1 MSGRT
6 IRYSF
11 IAKKPPTIKTPEIQS
26 LVFLWFAVCW
36 RAILS
41 LFDID
46 KRNILKSVNTT
57 FDTRNIFL
65 KETTTH
71 ERTEN

>member
-11 IAKKPPTIKTPEIQS
+11 IAKKPPVIKAVEIQS
-26 LVFLWFAVCW
+26 LVFLWFPVCW
-36 RAILS
+36 RVILS

-46 KRNILKSVNTT
+46 KRKILKSANTT
-57 FDTRNIFL
+57 FDTRNTFL

>member
-1 MSGRT
+1 MTFRDV
-6 IRYSF
+6 
-11 IAKKPPTIKTPEIQS
+11 IAKKPPTIKAVEIQS

-46 KRNILKSVNTT
+46 IDDDSPILGSEDRRNT
-57 FDTRNIFL
+57 FL

>member
-1 MSGRT
+1 MVLYR
-6 IRYSF
+6 
-11 IAKKPPTIKTPEIQS
+11 KKHPAIKTSEIHP
-26 LVFLWFAVCW
+26 LDFLWFNACW

-41 LFDID
+41 LLMEDE
-46 KRNILKSVNTT
+46 RNIIKSVNTT
-57 FDTRNIFL
+57 FDVRNTFL